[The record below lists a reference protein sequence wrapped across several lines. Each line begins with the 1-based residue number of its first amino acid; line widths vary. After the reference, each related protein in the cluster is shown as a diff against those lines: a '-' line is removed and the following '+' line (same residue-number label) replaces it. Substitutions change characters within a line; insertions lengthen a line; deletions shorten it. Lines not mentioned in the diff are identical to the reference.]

1 MTSSLVISN
10 FQTGYETDREP
21 FIINNDAFPTLN
33 NAYLWRGKCYRKRGN
48 SFLGRLEI
56 TLTDQALGTTTIG
69 GDFSVNILTFLGI
82 LAITA
87 DATIAIGSITVTVG
101 GTTFTEPF
109 PADGTLIGVP
119 SGTGTINYVTGALT
133 LTGAPSATAVT
144 ITFGYYPN
152 LPVLGLESFD
162 TGTTNLPRLLAFD
175 NLYSYEIAQPSYIF
189 HNVNFYKATG
199 TPFLWS
205 GGVTNQFWTINYT
218 GALWATNGT
227 PGFHFQA
234 ISSIVTGA
242 TTTINTATAHG
253 LVTGDYVFFN
263 EIVGV
268 GAAAINLMTA
278 IVTVINPT
286 QFTVPI
292 TTTGALTGGIFQT
305 LTADGGGT
313 SFGDGIKW
321 YDGDPIVTA
330 DAKGWVNFAPP
341 LSNSPTPTY
350 LVGAKMILPFKGRLL
365 FFGVYTAT
373 SAGGITFNGNRVEY
387 SWDGTPFYSSLVPT
401 GQVFDARA
409 WFTNVAGFGGFIS
422 APITQNIVTV
432 AENEDVVL
440 MGMERRQLKLIFTGD
455 DSFPFII
462 QTIDTELGSQNTFS
476 GIALDTGAL
485 TIGEYGLA
493 LTTQQSAQRVDLKIP
508 DQVFDISKANGASAQ
523 VTAYRD
529 FRYEFIYFT
538 YIPTDSPA
546 NFPSKTLV
554 YNYRENSW
562 ATFDENYT
570 HYGTFRKTGNTTWA
584 TLGEEY
590 GTWAEWNDPWNF
602 GSTMADYPLVIGGN
616 QQGFVMIKNAG
627 TFEDNSQYISAI
639 SQVYFPIYGV
649 TITSPNHGL
658 NNNDFVVFNNAIGM
672 TNFNGVIYKVV
683 IIDED
688 NFLLN
693 FTPTQEANKI
703 TGTYLGGGV
712 YRRLSQPNIM
722 TKQFPIFWEGGRQ
735 ARIGVQRYLFQTT
748 EFGAVTISIFVSQ
761 NDTDPANNPISS
773 KYLPFTNVVLT
784 SPENNNAFTQ
794 AQNQIWHRMSNS
806 FNGDTVQVGITLS
819 DAQMYDQTINSAE
832 IILHA
837 IVMALHPGPI
847 LP

>member
-1 MTSSLVISN
+1 MKSSLVISN
-10 FQTGYETDREP
+10 FETGFETDREP

-56 TLTDQALGTTTIG
+56 TLTAQALGTTTG
-69 GDFSVNILTFLGI
+69 GGAFSVNILTFLGI
-82 LAITA
+82 LAITS
-87 DATIAIGSITVTVG
+87 DATIAPGSITITVG
-101 GTTFTEPF
+101 GTTFTEPV
-109 PADGTLIGVP
+109 PANGTLVGSP

-133 LTGAPSATAVT
+133 LTGAPALTAVT
-144 ITFGYYPN
+144 ITFGYFPD

-162 TGTTNLPRLLAFD
+162 TGTTNLPRLVAFD

-205 GGVTNQFWTINYT
+205 GGVTNQFWTINYA

-227 PGFHFQA
+227 PGFHFQT

-242 TTTINTATAHG
+242 TTTINTATDHG
-253 LVTGDYVFFN
+253 LITGDYVFFN
-263 EIVGV
+263 EIVGTN
-268 GAAAINLMTA
+268 ATAINLMTA
-278 IVTVINPT
+278 IVTVTSTT

-321 YDGDPIVTA
+321 YDGDPTLTA
-330 DAKGWVNFAPP
+330 NAKGWVNFAPP

-350 LVGAKMILPFKGRLL
+350 LIGAKMILPFKNRLL
-365 FFGVYTAT
+365 FFGVYVAT
-373 SAGGITFNGNRVEY
+373 SAGAITFFGNRVEY
-387 SWDGTPFYSSLVPT
+387 SWDGTPYYASLVPS
-401 GQVFDARA
+401 GQVSDARA

-432 AENEDVVL
+432 TENEDVVL
-440 MGMERRQLKLIFTGD
+440 MGMERRHLKLIFTGD

-462 QTIDTELGSQNTFS
+462 QTITAELGSQNTFS
-476 GIALDTGAL
+476 GISLDTGAL

-493 LTTQQSAQRVDLKIP
+493 LTTQQSSQRVDLKIP
-508 DQVFDISKANGASAQ
+508 DQIFDIAKANGASAQ

-538 YIPTDSPA
+538 YIPTDS
-546 NFPSKTLV
+546 NNTFPCKTLV

-602 GSTMADYPLVIGGN
+602 GSTIADYPLVIGGN

-627 TFEDNSQYISAI
+627 TFEDNSQYIQSI
-639 SQVYFPIYGV
+639 DPTGVNGPIIV
-649 TITSPNHGL
+649 SPSHGL
-658 NNNDFVVFNNAIGM
+658 LNNDFIIINNAIGM
-672 TNFNGVIYKVV
+672 SNMNG
-683 IIDED
+683 IIFQIQVDD
-688 NFLLN
+688 LDTFHLILTQDQLLA
-693 FTPTQEANKI
+693 PPL
-703 TGTYLGGGV
+703 GTYLGGGV
-712 YRRLSQPNIM
+712 YLRLSRPNIM

-735 ARIGVQRYLFQTT
+735 ARIGTQRYLLQTT
-748 EFGAVTISIFVSQ
+748 EFGAITINIFVSQ
-761 NDTDPANNPISS
+761 NDTDPANDPISS
-773 KYLPFTNVVLT
+773 TYLPFTNIVLT

-806 FNGDTVQVGITLS
+806 FNGDTVQIGITLS
-819 DAQMYDQTINSAE
+819 DEQMFDQTMNSAE

-837 IVMALHPGPI
+837 IVMELYPGPI
-847 LP
+847 LS